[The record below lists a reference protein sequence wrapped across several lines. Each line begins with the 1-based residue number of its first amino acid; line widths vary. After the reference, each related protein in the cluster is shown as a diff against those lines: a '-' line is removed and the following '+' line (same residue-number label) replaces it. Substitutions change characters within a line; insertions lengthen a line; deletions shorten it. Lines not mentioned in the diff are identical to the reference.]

1 MTSDASGKAEVIC
14 LPNLAAS
21 LWSPGGALD
30 STNKAFYGNVNGT
43 DQLGPTGSIGGFDVS
58 QTTGLGGYYHRYR
71 IVGWGVRIKG
81 IGSLTTSGECIV
93 APIMGKGLA
102 PSSSAY
108 IPSVIDATGATIK
121 VPSYSTAGAALRDTA
136 EQLMFTLGI
145 PNSGSGDAARPVASG
160 LVALPGHGTVSYAQ
174 LAAHG
179 LHLRSKPFDPRAHNF
194 RNVVYTTTGNDSVDT
209 FENTATGTSIV
220 RGINYEPWQVD
231 GWSSLVA
238 CFTGLP
244 ASTTIGTIEVI
255 YHVEATLSPN
265 MPISLGRASA
275 APSPVNPTEYDSCR
289 REISKLAH
297 VSLADVVQSAEDYA
311 MGTVE
316 GLAGNAARSL
326 GSTALGVLTRAV
338 SAMGLA

>member
-1 MTSDASGKAEVIC
+1 MATPFSAAAEGAKVPDAVSFPTSTLTLTRRYNVTSDASGKAEVIC

-179 LHLRSKPFDPRAHNF
+179 LHLRSKPFDPRA
-194 RNVVYTTTGNDSVDT
+194 
-209 FENTATGTSIV
+209 
-220 RGINYEPWQVD
+220 Q
-231 GWSSLVA
+231 
-238 CFTGLP
+238 
-244 ASTTIGTIEVI
+244 
-255 YHVEATLSPN
+255 
-265 MPISLGRASA
+265 
-275 APSPVNPTEYDSCR
+275 
-289 REISKLAH
+289 K
-297 VSLADVVQSAEDYA
+297 VSLFQGELLGDSPK
-311 MGTVE
+311 GTKIDR
-316 GLAGNAARSL
+316 ARTL
-326 GSTALGVLTRAV
+326 VKRDTRVHPSIFAKA
-338 SAMGLA
+338 SGAHGKKS